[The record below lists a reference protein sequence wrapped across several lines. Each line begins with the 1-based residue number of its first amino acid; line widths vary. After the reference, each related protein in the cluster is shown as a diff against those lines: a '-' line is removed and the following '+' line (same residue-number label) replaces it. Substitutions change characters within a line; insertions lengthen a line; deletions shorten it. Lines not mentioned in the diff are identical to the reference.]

1 MKMTYYK
8 RPHGN
13 TDEIEVKM
21 FSDDEEFFLAN
32 SIKLSIEGDGSG
44 NAAIL
49 YADIGR
55 VDDDGEPDE
64 LILFAS
70 FNEPFENAMRKLRKM
85 CEKELT

>member
-8 RPHGN
+8 RPNGN
-13 TDEIEVKM
+13 TEEIEVKM

-32 SIKLSIEGDGSG
+32 SIKLSIENDVSG

-55 VDDDGEPDE
+55 VDDGGEPDS
-64 LILFAS
+64 INKRF
-70 FNEPFENAMRKLRKM
+70 
-85 CEKELT
+85 EKEN